1 MDYINAG
8 EGENISAHREDQSDA
23 EKKATMALT
32 QLKELTYLI
41 SNHLGSPVDPDDHAE
56 DVKVKKPASKKV
68 DVFGV
73 QFDEGPLGA
82 RSIPRGA
89 AKPNKPQTMKK
100 AYGKNKMG
108 RDLTGAKYEKRGGD
122 REPMESDVGPL
133 GRGKKLG
140 SKEPKSVQQSLP
152 EMAASFSAIA
162 QQVQSVNKL
171 LGKLVEQEGSTKVSA
186 KKVNRPAD
194 DDKPTEELY

>member
-1 MDYINAG
+1 MDYTNLG
-8 EGENISAHREDQSDA
+8 EGENISAHREGQSDA
-23 EKKATMALT
+23 EKKATIALS
-32 QLKELTYLI
+32 QLRELTYLI
-41 SNHLGSPVDPDDHAE
+41 SNHLGSPVDPDLHAE
-56 DVKVKKPASKKV
+56 DVKIQKPASKKL

-73 QFDEGPLGA
+73 QFDDGPLGP

-100 AYGKNKMG
+100 AYGRNTME

-122 REPMESDVGPL
+122 REPM
-133 GRGKKLG
+133 
-140 SKEPKSVQQSLP
+140 SVQQSLP
-152 EMAASFSAIA
+152 EMAASFAAIA

-171 LGKLVEQEGSTKVSA
+171 LGKLVEQEGSTEVSA

>member
-1 MDYINAG
+1 MDYTNLG
-8 EGENISAHREDQSDA
+8 EGENISAHREGQSDA
-23 EKKATMALT
+23 EKKATIALS
-32 QLKELTYLI
+32 QLRELTYLI
-41 SNHLGSPVDPDDHAE
+41 SNHLGSPVDPDEHAE
-56 DVKVKKPASKKV
+56 DVKIQKPASKKL

-73 QFDEGPLGA
+73 QFDDGPLGP

-100 AYGKNKMG
+100 AYGRNNMD

-122 REPMESDVGPL
+122 REPMEDDAGPMS
-133 GRGKKLG
+133 RGKKIG
-140 SKEPKSVQQSLP
+140 GKEPKSVQQSLP
-152 EMAASFSAIA
+152 EMAASFAAIA

-186 KKVNRPAD
+186 RKVNRPAD

>member
-1 MDYINAG
+1 MDYTNAG
-8 EGENISAHREDQSDA
+8 EGENISAHREGQSDA
-23 EKKATMALT
+23 EKKATLALT

-41 SNHLGSPVDPDDHAE
+41 SNHLGSPVDPDDDAE

-100 AYGKNKMG
+100 AYGRREME
-108 RDLTGAKYEKRGGD
+108 RDFTGSKYEKRGGD
-122 REPMESDVGPL
+122 REPMEDDAGPMS
-133 GRGKKLG
+133 RGKRLG
-140 SKEPKSVQQSLP
+140 GKEPKSVQQCLP
-152 EMAASFSAIA
+152 EMAASFAAIA

-194 DDKPTEELY
+194 DDKPTEEMY